1 MFHEREHVTQ
11 HNNSVWS
18 DVMIEATYMKFGKGP
33 GSGRWGGG
41 GDNWGYHATLNLKNL
56 DKESPYP
63 K

>member
-41 GDNWGYHATLNLKNL
+41 GAITGVTTQ
-56 DKESPYP
+56 P
-63 K
+63 